1 MSQSHRPGGLLDASE
16 SIRNRAVVG
25 GREEDAGWTD
35 SAARMPGYAAKNPE
49 RTREIIN
56 WPGDNRR
63 EFASLPA
70 LYRFSA
76 RAVDTRLSVDCFF
89 MNAIRLHHVR
99 SAPAAFAVLKVCVAM
114 AAIWSSSARPRRSF
128 RAAPVPRFRWLL
140 LAVAACG
147 LAHPVRAQD
156 WAQKMFSVTSHN
168 FGTVAK
174 GSKTEFRFIYRNLYE
189 EDVHVQ
195 SVRTSCGCTS
205 PAITK
210 KLVHTHETGEIVATF
225 NTRTFQGQ
233 HGATLTVTFDQP
245 FYAEVQLRVAGN
257 IRGDVTFDP
266 PSINLG
272 NVDLGSGA
280 EQRVRVTHVG
290 ASPWQIT
297 DVRSANSNFEVVLSQ
312 PQHTGAQS
320 VYDLTLRLKQSAP
333 AGYIN
338 DQLILVTNDPRATQI
353 PMDVEGRIVAEVTV
367 SPQLLALGT
376 VSAGGSVTK
385 NIVVRANR
393 PFCVTGIVCSDGCLS
408 CPAKETPAKVHIL
421 PVTFQAGDIGGCI
434 ERQLTITTDLGDGA
448 VPMVTVQATVDEPST
463 TASETETPAVGQSA
477 SAG

>member
-1 MSQSHRPGGLLDASE
+1 M
-16 SIRNRAVVG
+16 
-25 GREEDAGWTD
+25 W
-35 SAARMPGYAAKNPE
+35 
-49 RTREIIN
+49 
-56 WPGDNRR
+56 
-63 EFASLPA
+63 FASIPA
-70 LYRFSA
+70 RCWLSA
-76 RAVDTRLSVDCFF
+76 WAVDTRLSVDCFF
-89 MNAIRLHHVR
+89 MKVIRLDHVR
-99 SAPAAFAVLKVCVAM
+99 TPPAAFAVPKVCVTM
-114 AAIWSSSARPRRSF
+114 AAIWSSSARLQRCF
-128 RAAPVPRFRWLL
+128 RGAPVSRFRWLL
-140 LAVAACG
+140 LAVVACG
-147 LAHPVRAQD
+147 LAHPVQAQD

-174 GSKTEFRFIYRNLYE
+174 GSKTEFRFVYRNLYE

-280 EQRVRVTHVG
+280 EQRVRVTHIG

-320 VYDLTLRLKQSAP
+320 IYDLTLRLKQSAP

-367 SPQLLALGT
+367 SPQVLALGT

-448 VPMVTVQATVDEPST
+448 VPMVTVQATVDEPPT
-463 TASETETPAVGQSA
+463 TTSETETPAVGQSA

>member
-1 MSQSHRPGGLLDASE
+1 
-16 SIRNRAVVG
+16 
-25 GREEDAGWTD
+25 
-35 SAARMPGYAAKNPE
+35 
-49 RTREIIN
+49 
-56 WPGDNRR
+56 
-63 EFASLPA
+63 
-70 LYRFSA
+70 
-76 RAVDTRLSVDCFF
+76 
-89 MNAIRLHHVR
+89 MNAIRLQHVR
-99 SAPAAFAVLKVCVAM
+99 SAPVAFTVPRVCVTM
-114 AAIWSSSARPRRSF
+114 AAIWSSSARPQRCF
-128 RAAPVPRFRWLL
+128 RVAPVPRFRWLL
-140 LAVAACG
+140 LAVAGCG
-147 LAHPVRAQD
+147 LPHPVQAQD

-174 GSKTEFRFIYRNLYE
+174 GSKTEFRFVYRNLYE

-367 SPQLLALGT
+367 SPQVLALGT

-421 PVTFQAGDIGGCI
+421 PVTFQAGDVGGCI
-434 ERQLTITTDLGDGA
+434 ERRLTITTDLGDGA
-448 VPMVTVQATVDEPST
+448 VPIVTVQATVDEPPAA
-463 TASETETPAVGQSA
+463 ASEAEAPGVGQSA